1 MTNIINEYSHFF
13 KNLSKNIKLYFVILF
28 IAAFLPSA
36 HRILLSIYIKNIGFN
51 ETFIGQMLSI
61 QTFGL
66 ALGAI
71 PITLFAQRFNKKK
84 TLIIGF
90 TFMMFG
96 SLSMLNIKIPIIM
109 KISALV
115 FGIGQA
121 TTMILQAPIIFE
133 NAKSEF
139 RTMAFSV
146 AFVLQNITF
155 VLSSF
160 LLGHISDYISI
171 KTNPIFANLVVLN
184 SASFMMI
191 LAIFLTLKFK
201 GNSMTKTNT
210 DISFIHDIIDVLKN
224 YKSLL
229 KGKTLKYLMQIAII
243 GLGAGMIVPF
253 FSIYLKHTLSI
264 KDGTV
269 GNIMAISQIGTI
281 IGGIL
286 VPIIAKKIG
295 NVKSILV
302 FQLLSIPFLITI
314 SFSNGLYFVTI
325 AFFFRSSL
333 MNMVNP
339 LFTNLGMEIT
349 TKDKRTHMS
358 GIRSLTSNL
367 FRAIGIY
374 IGGYLMY
381 KFNYN
386 TPYYFTIICYLIG
399 TGIIYKVFYK
409 NKSSL

>member
-1 MTNIINEYSHFF
+1 
-13 KNLSKNIKLYFVILF
+13 
-28 IAAFLPSA
+28 
-36 HRILLSIYIKNIGFN
+36 
-51 ETFIGQMLSI
+51 
-61 QTFGL
+61 
-66 ALGAI
+66 
-71 PITLFAQRFNKKK
+71 
-84 TLIIGF
+84 
-90 TFMMFG
+90 
-96 SLSMLNIKIPIIM
+96 
-109 KISALV
+109 
-115 FGIGQA
+115 
-121 TTMILQAPIIFE
+121 
-133 NAKSEF
+133 
-139 RTMAFSV
+139 MAFSV

-171 KTNPIFANLVVLN
+171 KTNPIFANLVVLD